1 MQVLHIYWLVQVAQ
15 LGMNYEQ
22 SLHILIE
29 ETDFNIELLAQE
41 LHNELVHV
49 WQLGILVHSEQMV
62 FPPDTINP
70 YWVSGLHVRQ
80 IV

>member
-1 MQVLHIYWLVQVAQ
+1 
-15 LGMNYEQ
+15 MNYEQ

-41 LHNELVHV
+41 LHNELAHT

-62 FPPDTINP
+62 FPADTINP
-70 YWVSGLHVRQ
+70 YWVSGLHVRH

>member
-1 MQVLHIYWLVQVAQ
+1 VQVAQ

-49 WQLGILVHSEQMV
+49 
-62 FPPDTINP
+62 
-70 YWVSGLHVRQ
+70 
-80 IV
+80 